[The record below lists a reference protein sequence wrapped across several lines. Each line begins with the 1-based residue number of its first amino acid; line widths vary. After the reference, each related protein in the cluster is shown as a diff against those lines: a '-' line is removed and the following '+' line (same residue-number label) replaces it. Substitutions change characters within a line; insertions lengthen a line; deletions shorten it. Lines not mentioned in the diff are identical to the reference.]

1 MNGINGA
8 GNANAAIR
16 MLQEMQ
22 RMADEA
28 RGAPGAGDAPREA
41 GFADAMR
48 SAVDQVNSLQMD
60 AAGKVDAFTS
70 GEDIPLTEV
79 MVATQK
85 GRVAFEATKQVR
97 NHLVEAYRDIFNMP
111 V

>member
-1 MNGINGA
+1 MNGVNGT
-8 GNANAAIR
+8 GNANEAIR
-16 MLQEMQ
+16 LLQEMQ
-22 RMADEA
+22 RMAADA
-28 RGAPGAGDAPREA
+28 RGSTDTQKSAQPGFG
-41 GFADAMR
+41 DAMR
-48 SAVDQVNSLQMD
+48 TAVEQVNTLQLD
-60 AAGKVDAFTS
+60 AAAKTDAFTR
-70 GEDIPLTEV
+70 GADIPLTEV

>member
-1 MNGINGA
+1 MNGVSGP
-8 GNANAAIR
+8 GNVNAAIR

-22 RMADEA
+22 RMAEQS
-28 RGAPGAGDAPREA
+28 RGGA
-41 GFADAMR
+41 ADAQPAQQGGFGAAMR
-48 SAVDQVNSLQMD
+48 TAVDQVNTMQMD
-60 AAGKVDAFTS
+60 ASAKTEAFTR
-70 GEDIPLTEV
+70 GDDIPLTEV

-85 GRVAFEATKQVR
+85 SRVAFEATKQVR